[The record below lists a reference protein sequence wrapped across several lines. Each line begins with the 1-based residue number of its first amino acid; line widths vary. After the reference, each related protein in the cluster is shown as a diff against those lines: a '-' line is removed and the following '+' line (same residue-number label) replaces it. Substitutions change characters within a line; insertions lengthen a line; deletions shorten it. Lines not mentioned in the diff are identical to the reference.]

1 MSDANVPSADED
13 SGTLIVQSKSRR
25 KSANSPPAKKA
36 RRSSSCCSSVA
47 VDGGSTVEEV
57 TMTSAQSQQPI
68 NTSIYEIHS
77 DVLKL
82 IIEYV
87 GVGNYRFIAGT
98 CHMFRDGYRSVFGA
112 DVCITDTN
120 SIASSVSHAQLFIK
134 EILQSDDT
142 TSATKLITF
151 TLVKILTLGR
161 LDVLKFF
168 KERTRF
174 ANVFQ
179 EEYFPIETAV
189 NYGHLD
195 VVQWLIELGC
205 PLSLEAS
212 HWAARHGHLRILQL
226 LRSHDCPWDE
236 ETCSSAAAYGGLE
249 ILKWIRQNGC
259 LWDEKSCTGAARTG
273 RLETLKWLRR
283 NGCPWDEDT
292 CSAASANGHFD
303 ILKWA
308 RKNGC
313 VWCCMTTYAAAKIG
327 HLDILSWAIE
337 SGCLWNNAI
346 YDGDDP
352 NIIEYL
358 DEQGLRGR

>member
-1 MSDANVPSADED
+1 MSDAKIPSTDEE

-25 KSANSPPAKKA
+25 KSENSQPAKKA
-36 RRSSSCCSSVA
+36 RRSSSSCSSCSSAA
-47 VDGGSTVEEV
+47 VDVVGSTEV
-57 TMTSAQSQQPI
+57 VVTARSQQPI

-87 GVGNYRFIAGT
+87 GLGHYRFIAGT
-98 CHMFRDGYRSVFGA
+98 CHMFRDGYRSVYG

-120 SIASSVSHAQLFIK
+120 SVASSVSHAQIFIK
-134 EILQSDDT
+134 EILERDT
-142 TSATKLITF
+142 PVATKMITF

-174 ANVFQ
+174 CNVFLKNN
-179 EEYFPIETAV
+179 FPIETAV
-189 NYGHLD
+189 NFGHFD
-195 VVQWLIELGC
+195 VAQWLIELGC

-212 HWAARHGHLRILQL
+212 HYAARYGHLRILQL
-226 LRSHDCPWDE
+226 LRRHDCPWDE
-236 ETCSSAAAYGGLE
+236 ETCSSAAAYGGLD

-292 CSAASANGHFD
+292 CSAASANGHLD

-308 RKNGC
+308 RENDC
-313 VWCCMTTYAAAKIG
+313 HWCCMTSYAAAKIG

-337 SGCLWNNAI
+337 NGCPWNNAI
-346 YDGDDP
+346 YDGEDP

-358 DEQGLRGR
+358 DEQGLRR